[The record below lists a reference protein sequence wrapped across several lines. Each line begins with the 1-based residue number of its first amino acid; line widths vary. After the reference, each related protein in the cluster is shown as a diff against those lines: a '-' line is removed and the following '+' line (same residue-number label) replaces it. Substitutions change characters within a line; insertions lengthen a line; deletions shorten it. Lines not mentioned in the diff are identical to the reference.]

1 MIQESNA
8 SMNDI
13 SQTFHRTFTFFQPA
27 SQPEGNPLP
36 APTLLSL
43 IFIHDIIDL
52 WNNYMGLDL
61 RNAGSFYQGNI

>member
-27 SQPEGNPLP
+27 SQPEGKI
-36 APTLLSL
+36 LSL
-43 IFIHDIIDL
+43 PQRS
-52 WNNYMGLDL
+52 YP
-61 RNAGSFYQGNI
+61 